1 MKPGRNDPCPCGSGS
16 KYKHCCLGSQ
26 SAVHAQVRDEIAG
39 VIALNQGLSLDEL
52 NLVVQR
58 NMHQRNNQP
67 LADFCGLSP
76 TQMANWL
83 DAPLADLKGVQIQT
97 PADLT
102 GSPVMCYLQ
111 LMLDTAMQNGGSFTA
126 TSKGNLPA
134 SLVKQASAL
143 LPQFAVA
150 PSEVD
155 LSISEFAGSNEDKFN
170 ALHYTRVLAEI
181 TGIFYRRSGSY
192 HLKKTAQKAYLSH
205 GIAAF
210 FLPMLEAAVSQYNW
224 GYLDGIEQPVD
235 IRTFW
240 LFMLWRLQSHANL
253 ERLTDEVAT
262 AFPDLLRQ
270 LIPTEYTGPIEMLQ
284 RLIMLRFVER
294 FLQFW
299 GFVTFDRGRFYRQQS
314 ITGSAECAVQVRP
327 LMTETFS
334 FGLSLEGLGAP

>member
-1 MKPGRNDPCPCGSGS
+1 MKPGRNDPCPCGSGN

-26 SAVHAQVRDEIAG
+26 DALHAQIRDEVAE
-39 VIALNQGLSLDEL
+39 VIALNPDLSLDEL
-52 NLVVQR
+52 NLVIQR

-76 TQMANWL
+76 TQMVNWL
-83 DAPLADLKGVQIQT
+83 DAPLADLQGVQIQT
-97 PADLT
+97 PADLS

-111 LMLDTAMQNGGSFTA
+111 LMLDTAMQSGGSFKA

-150 PSEVD
+150 PLEVD

-181 TGIFYRRSGSY
+181 AGIFYQRSGSY
-192 HLKKTAQKAYLSH
+192 HLKKAAQKTYISH

-210 FLPMLEAAVSQYNW
+210 FQPMLDAAVSRYNW
-224 GYLDGIEQPVD
+224 GYLDAIEQPVD
-235 IRTFW
+235 LRTFW
-240 LFMLWRLQSHANL
+240 LFMLWRLQKHASL
-253 ERLTDEVAT
+253 ARLTDDVAT

-270 LIPTEYTGPIEMLQ
+270 LVPTEYTGPMAMLE

-299 GFVTFDRGRFYRQQS
+299 GFATLDRRRFYQQQRT
-314 ITGSAECAVQVRP
+314 TGSTEGVVQVLP
-327 LMTETFS
+327 LLTKTFV
-334 FGLSLEGLGAP
+334 FER